1 MVKEIQP
8 DRSSGAR
15 TRGAIQKGETGDKVA
30 GFDPAV
36 APYETDAEAG
46 GNPTLTEA
54 QSPKLEKGV
63 QNVNASTHASGMRA
77 WDHGRR
83 EYGKGGRLRGLT
95 PIISALLV
103 IVILVFIAF
112 FLGWRT

>member
-36 APYETDAEAG
+36 APYETDAEVG

-54 QSPKLEKGV
+54 QSPKLEKSV
-63 QNVNASTHASGMRA
+63 QSVNATTHASGMRA
-77 WDHGRR
+77 WDHGHANMRKKANR
-83 EYGKGGRLRGLT
+83 ED
-95 PIISALLV
+95 LLQ
-103 IVILVFIAF
+103 
-112 FLGWRT
+112 